1 MAMLF
6 CLLAAVAVGAAAV
19 VVEEV
24 GPRLG
29 GLGTIAWA
37 FSAFLLWPDEKM
49 MNTERELTEAEL
61 DAVSGGAGKHI
72 ADATIETFGESTTGG
87 GATPA
92 SAWNACLGVFGY
104 LPQA

>member
-1 MAMLF
+1 
-6 CLLAAVAVGAAAV
+6 
-19 VVEEV
+19 
-24 GPRLG
+24 
-29 GLGTIAWA
+29 
-37 FSAFLLWPDEKM
+37 M

-72 ADATIETFGESTTGG
+72 ADATIETFGGGTPGG

-92 SAWNACLGVFGY
+92 SAWNGCLGIFGY